1 MVSQCVTM
9 VDHLVFFVFCRE
21 LEVEMMATDSDSEFQ
36 DAAQT
41 AITDVTDTQLTQLQE
56 QLVAT
61 MIENENIS

>member
-1 MVSQCVTM
+1 M
-9 VDHLVFFVFCRE
+9 
-21 LEVEMMATDSDSEFQ
+21 EMMATDSDSEFQ